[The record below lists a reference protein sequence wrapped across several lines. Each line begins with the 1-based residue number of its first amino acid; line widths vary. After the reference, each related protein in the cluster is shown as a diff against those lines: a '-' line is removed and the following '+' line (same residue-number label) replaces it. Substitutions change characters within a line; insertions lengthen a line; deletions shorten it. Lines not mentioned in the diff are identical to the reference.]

1 MGVIEEVKA
10 ALAEEVLRN
19 IELRK
24 ELALEKERADA
35 LDVAYDML
43 RDDVVF
49 TLEKQVRHYYALLHD
64 ARIKYAFHMGTC
76 RGVTEAGPPCV
87 CGYSEWLRAVS
98 NLRKPELEELP
109 FSEPPHD

>member
-10 ALAEEVLRN
+10 ALAEEVRLN

-24 ELALEKERADA
+24 QVAFEKERADA

-43 RDDVVF
+43 RDDVVVV
-49 TLEKQVRHYYALLHD
+49 LEKQVRHYYALLHD
-64 ARIKYAFHMGTC
+64 ARTKYAFHMETC
-76 RGVTEAGPPCV
+76 RGVTEAGPPCA
-87 CGYSEWLRAVS
+87 CGYSAWLRAVS
-98 NLRKPELEELP
+98 SLLVPEREELP